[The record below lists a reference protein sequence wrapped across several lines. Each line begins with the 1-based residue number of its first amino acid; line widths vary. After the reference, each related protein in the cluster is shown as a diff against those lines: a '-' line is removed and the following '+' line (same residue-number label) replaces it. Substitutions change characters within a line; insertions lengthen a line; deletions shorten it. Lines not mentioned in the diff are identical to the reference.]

1 MYYTDPSGHSCD
13 KDANDRHPN
22 DGQER
27 GVPLLPAPE
36 PILALPGPVMEPP
49 IINPMQEMQRAQQ
62 LRELSAPE
70 PVLALPGPVLDNY
83 VNRTSG
89 PDVEEPNNY
98 DRENSNSN
106 TKVSSR
112 IEFVNKEEATF
123 IIKDWSDYPDEYVP
137 VPNRDKVW
145 HMLEGEEY
153 INARDEAN
161 AFNRSTRRQNSYY
174 ANNNLEI
181 HEIEPVKFGG
191 SPTDWSNKVA
201 IQAQAHRRY
210 VTPWWNKIRDEV
222 KKERE

>member
-1 MYYTDPSGHSCD
+1 
-13 KDANDRHPN
+13 
-22 DGQER
+22 
-27 GVPLLPAPE
+27 
-36 PILALPGPVMEPP
+36 
-49 IINPMQEMQRAQQ
+49 MQEMQRAQQ

-70 PVLALPGPVLDNY
+70 PVLALSGPVLDNY